1 MDQQESTQ
9 AKQQRVQAA
18 REDFD
23 LVLEAID
30 TYLTANPA
38 NGPVRPRNGRKPLPG
53 TSIPSAVA
61 GAAQRA
67 TAALHEC
74 GYRIVNAYE
83 TYEALVLA
91 GNDKRLYEHNELLRY
106 RQAYTLTAEAALRD
120 MATKTPTDPEE
131 AYNLGYDEGYATGRQ
146 DGLTKSDRT
155 FAEEVNAPLKQSTI
169 DALNKLIAEDKLAR
183 RTVNRRHPLT
193 GPDFSKEPS

>member
-30 TYLTANPA
+30 TYLAANPA
-38 NGPVRPRNGRKPLPG
+38 NGPVRPRNGLKPLLG

-67 TAALHEC
+67 TEALHEC

-91 GNDKRLYEHNELLRY
+91 GNDKRLYEFNELKRY
-106 RQAYTLTAEAALRD
+106 RQAYQLTAAQAVRD
-120 MATKTPTDPEE
+120 AESKPPANLAE
-131 AYNLGYDEGYATGRQ
+131 AYEEGHSDGYSSGYSNGYDDGHDSYA
-146 DGLTKSDRT
+146 KKI
-155 FAEEVNAPLKQSTI
+155 NAPLSPSTI
-169 DALNKLIAEDKLAR
+169 DALNKLIAEDLLAR
-183 RTVNRRHPLT
+183 RIVSPRTKN
-193 GPDFSKEPS
+193 GC